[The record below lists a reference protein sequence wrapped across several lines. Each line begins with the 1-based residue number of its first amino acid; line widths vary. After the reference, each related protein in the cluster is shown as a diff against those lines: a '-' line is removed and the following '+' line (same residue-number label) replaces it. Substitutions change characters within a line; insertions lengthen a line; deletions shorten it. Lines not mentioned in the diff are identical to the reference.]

1 MKAKQSAF
9 IMLLFSILIFACA
22 CSKKQTRIQ
31 SNANV
36 NIEKLTWNDN
46 VEKYEMDTIKYLY
59 KKSSDGKYVRITKV
73 EVSDKHTSNQLKFP
87 EKINESILVCV
98 GFDSDN
104 RGENTSDV
112 VYNVFGDSIMDG
124 DDFQYSKTVNKIHSV
139 VLPDSVCSIEDN
151 AFAGLYSL
159 EKINCPKELKKIGAG
174 AFELCSGLT
183 EFDIEKNVSE
193 IGLGAFGNCEKLSKI
208 HVSADNDKYCEQGGL
223 VIDKKQKQAVFA
235 IPGRERIMI
244 LNGFESFRKGCFA
257 TCRVKEIDLKSD
269 NVVFAKKGNYI
280 YRKDKKALAVGVVNG
295 NTAVIPEGIEE
306 LNQDSV
312 LIGQNISKV
321 TMPSSL
327 KCLRGAWIDM
337 GDLDDCVFEFKSAN
351 PPKIAAP
358 SKDTSMVP
366 VGQKIYVPRKSIKLY
381 KKWLK
386 QNGEKSGVI
395 NYK

>member
-1 MKAKQSAF
+1 M
-9 IMLLFSILIFACA
+9 
-22 CSKKQTRIQ
+22 
-31 SNANV
+31 
-36 NIEKLTWNDN
+36 
-46 VEKYEMDTIKYLY
+46 
-59 KKSSDGKYVRITKV
+59 
-73 EVSDKHTSNQLKFP
+73 
-87 EKINESILVCV
+87 
-98 GFDSDN
+98 
-104 RGENTSDV
+104 
-112 VYNVFGDSIMDG
+112 
-124 DDFQYSKTVNKIHSV
+124 
-139 VLPDSVCSIEDN
+139 
-151 AFAGLYSL
+151 
-159 EKINCPKELKKIGAG
+159 
-174 AFELCSGLT
+174 
-183 EFDIEKNVSE
+183 
-193 IGLGAFGNCEKLSKI
+193 
-208 HVSADNDKYCEQGGL
+208 
-223 VIDKKQKQAVFA
+223 
-235 IPGRERIMI
+235 
-244 LNGFESFRKGCFA
+244 
-257 TCRVKEIDLKSD
+257 
-269 NVVFAKKGNYI
+269 VFAKKGNYI

-312 LIGQNISKV
+312 LIGQNISKI